1 MCLMKSHEGLNGL
14 IYSEGLMTRS
24 SATLP
29 NKTQLY
35 PLGFD
40 HKYEEVSVHMLPH
53 DKTCTQLHKF
63 MIFILRF

>member
-1 MCLMKSHEGLNGL
+1 MSLLFCKESPLGLNEL

-24 SATLP
+24 SATQLL

-35 PLGFD
+35 PLGVH

-53 DKTCTQLHKF
+53 DKTCTQ
-63 MIFILRF
+63 IS